1 MTTFDQLYAMPV
13 AEVLIAGE
21 RLLLHPYRALYW
33 PRLRW
38 LVVSDL
44 HLGKAAHFRKTGAA
58 LPEGQDEAT
67 MKRLEAVTDL
77 FRPKR
82 LLILGDL
89 FHSHH
94 NNQWAT
100 FTQWAREQTMELHLV
115 VGNHDIL
122 PMEQYADAGV
132 ETSIGSLFEGPF
144 AWAHEPVEH
153 SATYSIAGHIHPG
166 VVLRGLSRERLKL
179 PCFWF
184 GEKGAILPA
193 FGMSTGLFRIRPKLS
208 DRVFVSTDRAVMDV
222 SSSFHRATKWKE
234 QE

>member
-1 MTTFDQLYAMPV
+1 MPV
-13 AEVLIAGE
+13 ADVVVAGE

-33 PRLRW
+33 PRLQW

-44 HLGKAAHFRKTGAA
+44 HLGKAAHFRKAGAA

-67 MKRLEAVTDL
+67 MKRLEMVTEL
-77 FRPKR
+77 FRPQR

-122 PMEQYADAGV
+122 PMEHYAEAGLR
-132 ETSIGSLFEGPF
+132 TSIGSVFEGPF
-144 AWAHEPVEH
+144 AWTHEPVEH
-153 SATYSIAGHIHPG
+153 LSAYSMAGHIHPG
-166 VVLRGLSRERLKL
+166 VVLHGLSRERFKL

-184 GEKGAILPA
+184 GEKSAILPA
-193 FGMSTGLFRIRPKLS
+193 FGMNTGLFRLHPKQP
-208 DRVFVSTDRAVMDV
+208 DRVFCCAEDTVLDV
-222 SSSFHRATKWKE
+222 SSSFRRSVDPLAR
-234 QE
+234 

>member
-1 MTTFDQLYAMPV
+1 MSL
-13 AEVLIAGE
+13 AEVMVAGE

-44 HLGKAAHFRKTGAA
+44 HLGKAAHFRKAGAA

-67 MKRLEAVTDL
+67 LKRLDL
-77 FRPKR
+77 LVGHFRPER
-82 LLILGDL
+82 LLFLGDL

-94 NNQWAT
+94 NNQWEP
-100 FTQWAREQTMELHLV
+100 FLQWANAQTMELHLV

-122 PMEQYADAGV
+122 PEEYYTEAGLR
-132 ETSIGSLFEGPF
+132 TTIGTLSEGPF

-153 SATYSIAGHIHPG
+153 PGAFSLAGHIHPG
-166 VVLRGLSRERLKL
+166 VVLHGASQQRIKL

-193 FGMSTGLFRIRPKLS
+193 FGMSTGLFRLRPKPP
-208 DRVFVSTDRAVMDV
+208 DRVFCCTDRAVMDV
-222 SSSFHRATKWKE
+222 SNSFDRARKWKE
-234 QE
+234 KE